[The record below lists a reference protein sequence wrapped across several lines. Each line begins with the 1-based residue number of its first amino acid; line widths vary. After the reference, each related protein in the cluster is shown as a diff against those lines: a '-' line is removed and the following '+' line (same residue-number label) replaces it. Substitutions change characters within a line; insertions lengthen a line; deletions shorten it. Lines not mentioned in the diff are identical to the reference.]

1 MAVAKSADKSAKD
14 IKPAKPTAKPKID
27 PILKQLLEAGAHFGQ
42 RTDRW
47 NPKMKPYIFGVRS
60 GVHIIDLTIT
70 AKQLEVAEKAAYE
83 ITKLGGQI
91 LFVGTK
97 RQAKSIIEKYAT
109 ESGMP
114 YVTHRWLGG
123 MLTNLDT
130 IKLRIQRLKKL
141 EAQQTENDFAGT
153 IKKEKLLLE
162 KQMAKLDKTFNGVRE
177 MHGLPAAIYVV
188 DMIREDIAISEA
200 RKLDLPIIAIADT
213 NANPEEAD
221 YPIAANDD
229 AIKTLD
235 LITSKIASACGKGY
249 TEYKAKAAAEEL
261 KNEEDNIDSSV
272 SSTQK

>member
-1 MAVAKSADKSAKD
+1 MAVAKPTDKKSVKTTT
-14 IKPAKPTAKPKID
+14 KSTAKTKVD

-70 AKQLEVAEKAAYE
+70 ATQLEAAEKAAYE
-83 ITKLGGQI
+83 ICKQGGQI

-97 RQAKSIIEKYAT
+97 RQAKAIIEKYAT
-109 ESGMP
+109 EASMP

-177 MHGLPAAIYVV
+177 MHGLPSAIYVV
-188 DMIREDIAISEA
+188 DMVREDIALLEA
-200 RKLDLPIIAIADT
+200 NKLGIPIIAIADT
-213 NANPEEAD
+213 NANPELAD

-229 AIKTLD
+229 AIKTVD
-235 LITSKIASACGKGY
+235 LITSKIASACSKGHL
-249 TEYKAKAAAEEL
+249 EYKAKAAAEEVI
-261 KNEEDNIDSSV
+261 NEENNPEE
-272 SSTQK
+272 